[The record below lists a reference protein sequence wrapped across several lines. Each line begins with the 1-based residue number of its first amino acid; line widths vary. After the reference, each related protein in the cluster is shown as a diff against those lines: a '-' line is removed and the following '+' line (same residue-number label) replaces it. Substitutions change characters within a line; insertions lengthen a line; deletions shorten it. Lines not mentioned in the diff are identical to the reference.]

1 MRTSGLEATS
11 GEDKGNYL
19 PHRQPSAMKEG
30 ERVQPP
36 LNRIQEG
43 HILTEQSSRFVP
55 LYQTIPLTLS
65 SLTVTG
71 HRTEDALAL
80 AN

>member
-11 GEDKGNYL
+11 GEDKESYL
-19 PHRQPSAMKEG
+19 PHLQPSGMKEV
-30 ERVQPP
+30 ERMQPP

-43 HILTEQSSRFVP
+43 HILTEQSSRGFLP
-55 LYQTIPLTLS
+55 LYQIIPLTLS

-71 HRTEDALAL
+71 H
-80 AN
+80 